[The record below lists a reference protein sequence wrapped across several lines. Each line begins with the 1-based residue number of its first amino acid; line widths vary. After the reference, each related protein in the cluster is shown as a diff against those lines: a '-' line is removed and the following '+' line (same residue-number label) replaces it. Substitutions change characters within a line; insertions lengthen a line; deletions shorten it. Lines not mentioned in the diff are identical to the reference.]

1 MGARKVF
8 GAPAFVEVFI
18 ESLDG
23 IVGAIGIPSVPA
35 A

>member
-1 MGARKVF
+1 MGAREVF